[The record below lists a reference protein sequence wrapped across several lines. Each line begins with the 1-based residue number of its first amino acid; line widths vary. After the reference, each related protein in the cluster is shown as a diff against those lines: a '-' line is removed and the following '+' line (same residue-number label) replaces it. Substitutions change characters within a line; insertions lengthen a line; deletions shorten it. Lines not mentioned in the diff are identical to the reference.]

1 MLRNVASNVSI
12 IQPNQ
17 FSLITSAL
25 VHINEPALMELTDNG
40 RVRLRHSL
48 VLPAQQ
54 DALDLSKEIIR
65 TISKLGKELY
75 DI

>member
-1 MLRNVASNVSI
+1 ML
-12 IQPNQ
+12 
-17 FSLITSAL
+17 TSAL
-25 VHINEPALMELTDNG
+25 VHINKPALVELTDDG
-40 RVRLRHSL
+40 GVRLRHSL
-48 VLPAQQ
+48 VLSAQQ